1 MAQALSPYTMQS
13 SLATP
18 MGVNNF
24 AGGLT
29 FSFGLTDTIS
39 FRDYFLIT
47 FPAGTTITF
56 IQSTST
62 IRLLS
67 TTYTSSNQ
75 SLVILQNTSNSNFV
89 SGTQV
94 NITFIRYRAPPSTR
108 PSGSITFTVMNSGYA
123 KMTASA
129 TITAIANNYTLSVS
143 AASSVVNVYTSYTF
157 SFTMSDALTSTG
169 YFVLVLDPN
178 LCVSN
183 AQRTTITT
191 NLTITVSGTNIRS
204 SPSTQITPTTINGL
218 SSYQL
223 LLSNLNT
230 SSSNIPVQSVII
242 TVSNILN
249 PSAVATLNTF
259 TLSTYYSNSADLVAN
274 GNYTGSIVMQAGVI
288 TLNSITSTATT
299 TYTFTTISIDFKIT
313 NPVSSNG
320 YVMVTIPS
328 DITLLSASKGF
339 IHLSSTLLT
348 STYTNFVN
356 NNTILLQVTPS
367 LAAGSTITV
376 KINNIMTQN
385 TTKTTGTFVTSTF
398 DSTFSA
404 IDQSTNSMGLSVT
417 SGNNFNSLTLARG
430 SAVNSYATNYTIT
443 FEQIQSFTSVSVVS
457 FKFNNY
463 LSLSSLS
470 RVFEV
475 TSTSTVPCL
484 FTKINSTYLQVT
496 LTQTATSSHTI
507 IIQKVTNP
515 PSQAPLTLPILA
527 ITSTPNFLYIYS

>member
-1 MAQALSPYTMQS
+1 MQS
-13 SLATP
+13 SLTTP

-47 FPAGTTITF
+47 FPVGTTITF

-75 SLVILQNTSNSNFV
+75 SLVIIQNTSNSNFV

-94 NITFIRYRAPPSTR
+94 NITFIRYRAPPSTKS
-108 PSGSITFTVMNSGYA
+108 SGSITFTVMNSGYA

-143 AASSVVNVYTSYTF
+143 AASSVVNVYTGYTL
-157 SFTMSDALTSTG
+157 SLTMSDVLTSTG

-183 AQRTTITT
+183 AQKTTITT
-191 NLTITVSGTNIRS
+191 NLTITISGTSIRS
-204 SPSTQITPTTINGL
+204 SPSTQITPATINGL
-218 SSYQL
+218 STYQL

-230 SSSNIPVQSVII
+230 SSSNIPVQSVTI

-249 PSAVATLNTF
+249 PSALTTLTTF
-259 TLSTYYSNSADLVAN
+259 SLSTYYSNLADLVAN
-274 GNYTGSIVMQAGVI
+274 GKYVGSILMQTGVI
-288 TLNSITSTATT
+288 TLNSISSTATT
-299 TYTFTTISIDFKIT
+299 TYTFTTISVIFKIT

-339 IHLSSTLLT
+339 TYLSSTLLT
-348 STYTNFVN
+348 STYNNFIN
-356 NNTILLQVTPS
+356 NNTILLQVTPI

-376 KINNIMTQN
+376 KLNNIMTQN
-385 TTKTTGTFVTSTF
+385 TTKTTGTFVVSTF

-417 SGNNFNSLTLARG
+417 SGNNFNSLTLTRG
-430 SAVNSYATNYTIT
+430 STVNS
-443 FEQIQSFTSVSVVS
+443 
-457 FKFNNY
+457 
-463 LSLSSLS
+463 
-470 RVFEV
+470 
-475 TSTSTVPCL
+475 
-484 FTKINSTYLQVT
+484 
-496 LTQTATSSHTI
+496 
-507 IIQKVTNP
+507 
-515 PSQAPLTLPILA
+515 
-527 ITSTPNFLYIYS
+527 